1 MQILSADKLPALF
14 DSVAARMDTV
24 ADELCEMDAR
34 MGDGD
39 LGLTMRRGF
48 AAVPEFLR
56 ETDEPDLGKKLVKAG
71 MKMASIAPL
80 ISVLLAPMATSKV
93 YFLSAIAS

>member
-14 DSVAARMDTV
+14 DSVAAKMDAV

-48 AAVPEFLR
+48 VAVPEFLR

-71 MKMASIAPL
+71 M
-80 ISVLLAPMATSKV
+80 
-93 YFLSAIAS
+93 